1 MTLKTR
7 LRVAASTG
15 AAIPALIGGGP
26 SHGMGGDGGKDL
38 DGVEAELPNR
48 LKKMKKLLVDT
59 ARTFLE
65 ERID

>member
-15 AAIPALIGGGP
+15 AAIPALIGGP

-38 DGVEAELPNR
+38 DGVEAELPNK